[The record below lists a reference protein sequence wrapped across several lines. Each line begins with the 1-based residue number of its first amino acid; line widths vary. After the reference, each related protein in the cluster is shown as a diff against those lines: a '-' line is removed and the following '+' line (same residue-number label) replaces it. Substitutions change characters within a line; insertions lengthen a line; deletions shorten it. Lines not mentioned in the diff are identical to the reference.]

1 MTTPEAKAQDP
12 RQFVTPEV
20 RLSFPSLFT
29 KKETFR
35 ASGKFVFSTTLLIPP
50 TAVQAFRTAM
60 TAAVVAKWGAGVKVP
75 GLKNPL
81 RMCEEKE
88 FLAGYEPGWFFCSTK
103 SEAQPPVVDRARLPV
118 TDPAKVYAGLW
129 VKCALAAWAYDNA
142 SGKGVS
148 FDLRA
153 VQIIRDDERLDG
165 RSRAAN
171 PDKVFEALELPPE
184 ADAGAGADWSPF

>member
-1 MTTPEAKAQDP
+1 MTTPATKVQDP

-35 ASGKFVFSTTLLIPP
+35 ASGKFAYSTTLLIPP
-50 TAVQAFRTAM
+50 TAVQAFRAAM
-60 TAAVVAKWGAGVKVP
+60 VAAVTAKWGAGVKVA

-81 RMCEEKE
+81 RLCEEKE
-88 FLAGYEPGWFFCSTK
+88 FAGYEPGWFFCSTK

-153 VQIIRDDERLDG
+153 VQLIRDDERLDG
-165 RSRAAN
+165 RSKAAN
-171 PDKVFEALELPPE
+171 PDEVFEALELPPE
-184 ADAGAGADWSPF
+184 GDAGADWSPF